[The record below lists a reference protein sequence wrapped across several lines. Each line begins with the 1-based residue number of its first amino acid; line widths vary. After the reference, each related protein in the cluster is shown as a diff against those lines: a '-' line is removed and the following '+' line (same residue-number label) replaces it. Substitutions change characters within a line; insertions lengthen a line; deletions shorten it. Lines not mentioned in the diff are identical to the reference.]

1 MTLTITDLRN
11 LIEEVIEELSGELT
25 EKRKR
30 KEQCGVG
37 NPNHL
42 PPNSGKESG
51 RFSKRSKAGSW
62 SLQWASKEKDCAGK
76 KSGVAKMR
84 GGKELFTKIPCGRED
99 KEGGKSP
106 NKCGGENS

>member
-1 MTLTITDLRN
+1 MKLTTTYLRN
-11 LIEEVIEELSGELT
+11 LIEEVFEELSGELT
-25 EKRKR
+25 EKKKR

-37 NPNHL
+37 NANHM

-51 RFSKRSKAGSW
+51 RFTSRDKAGSW
-62 SLQWASKEKDCAGK
+62 SLQWASKEKDCTGK

-84 GGKELFTKIPCGRED
+84 NSKELFTAIPCGRRN

-106 NKCGGENS
+106 KKCGSTE